1 MRVSNKNLI
10 IIALI
15 CFALGALTRVINN
28 MPPSNPYALSKAEEA
43 QIGKPAPTFSFTTL
57 DGRTHQLGNFEG
69 KAVVINFWATWC
81 PPCVVEFPQMLNLA
95 RETQGEA
102 VYIFLSSDAQIAPI
116 ERFVDNL
123 TRTQPKEV
131 ALDNVFIAQ
140 DPGKTITQTLY
151 QSYRLPETYLLS
163 PDLSVADKIIG
174 ASVVWDAP
182 AIIEKVRRIAK
193 NHNETID

>member
-15 CFALGALTRVINN
+15 CFALGTLTRIINN

-43 QIGKPAPTFSFTTL
+43 QIGKPAPVFTFTTI
-57 DGRTHQLGNFEG
+57 DGRAHQLRDFEG

-95 RETQGEA
+95 RETHGDA
-102 VYIFLSSDAQIAPI
+102 IYIFLSSDTQVAPI

-123 TRTQPKEV
+123 KRTQPKEI

-182 AIIEKVRRIAK
+182 EIIEKVRGIAK
-193 NHNETID
+193 KQNETID